1 MCEEIDSRL
10 VFCDRSKNSF
20 DLQSLW
26 IGDYKKCC
34 HICVMLK
41 VTSQLDQKINCPNI
55 VKKNLACSKFN
66 ADSKSHYKQGL
77 KINCSGDMVGQL
89 MLRDQG
95 SYNSPININMHN
107 LSKKLNEKL
116 KFGI

>member
-1 MCEEIDSRL
+1 MLSHLRHAGSD
-10 VFCDRSKNSF
+10 V
-20 DLQSLW
+20 
-26 IGDYKKCC
+26 IGP
-34 HICVMLK
+34 M
-41 VTSQLDQKINCPNI
+41 TSQLDQKINCPNI

-77 KINCSGDMVGQL
+77 KINCSGDVVGQL
-89 MLRDQG
+89 MLCDQG